1 MSCSGKPS
9 VCQGFC
15 PPHQTVRCQAHALVG
30 AVSSHCHTGER
41 PQGCNLLGI
50 ISSSLSWNVLAA
62 LTVPDSDEVFN
73 LCEEMGF
80 FGGGIQG
87 FWQGEGVQEISDSKE
102 CVGVV
107 LTCPHLPTSPVSGKI
122 LFRRSHI
129 RDVAVKRLIPIDE
142 YCKVRGASNTH
153 QGQSQLDP
161 AQS

>member
-41 PQGCNLLGI
+41 PQGCSLLGI
-50 ISSSLSWNVLAA
+50 VSSSLSWNVLAA
-62 LTVPDSDEVFN
+62 LTVPDSDKVFN

-80 FGGGIQG
+80 FGGDTGLLARRGCAGNQ
-87 FWQGEGVQEISDSKE
+87 SDSKE

-142 YCKVRGASNTH
+142 YCKVRGGLQHPPRTI
-153 QGQSQLDP
+153 P
-161 AQS
+161 A